1 MYAVDALAN
10 VRYVDGMIQLADLKF
25 ENWVPSLN
33 VILAVRLL
41 VLSFVPTK
49 DVVPSPIDQLV
60 VSVIAVTLTGVSTTV
75 TVVVIVLPVEL
86 DLKPPVMIELPV
98 ANPDSMKGLPL
109 PPDLDIDEVVP
120 DATVELVEV
129 ETSTFTPSVRT
140 AVSLAQPRW

>member
-1 MYAVDALAN
+1 MPSVVRVMYAVDALAN
-10 VRYVDGMIQLADLKF
+10 VRYVDGVIQLADLKF
-25 ENWVPSLN
+25 EKLVPSLN

-60 VSVIAVTLTGVSTTV
+60 VSVIAVTFTGVSTTV

-98 ANPDSMKGLPL
+98 ANPNSMN
-109 PPDLDIDEVVP
+109 
-120 DATVELVEV
+120 
-129 ETSTFTPSVRT
+129 
-140 AVSLAQPRW
+140 